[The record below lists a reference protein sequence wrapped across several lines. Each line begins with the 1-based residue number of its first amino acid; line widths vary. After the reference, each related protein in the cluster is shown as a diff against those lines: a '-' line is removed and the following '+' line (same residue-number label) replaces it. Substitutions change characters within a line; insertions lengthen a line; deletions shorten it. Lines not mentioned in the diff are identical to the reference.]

1 MSTLTPKEKLTAAQ
15 KFKLLNKTIDS
26 LNKKAGANVINFLS
40 DPDTREKLTIRYIP
54 FPSLRL
60 NAMCSGLPIGRVSII
75 AGMPDSGKTSL
86 ILETIGLAMKEDPDF
101 IAFWLESEKSLEIKA
116 IVEMFGIDPER
127 FIYVDLTKGLPA
139 EKTLDIMEAAIES
152 GGIDIAVINSLKCLT
167 PSKEF
172 EDSMEDQNIGLQAR
186 LNGKLMRKI
195 VPLIA
200 EQETALC
207 MTQHLSTQIGVM
219 HGDPMTMSG
228 GFSIKFAS
236 MLTLDLRKKSIQ
248 KDDPI
253 TKEEGQK
260 IGVYVMKNH
269 CNQTRY
275 PYLRGDYYIK
285 FGEGTQI
292 FTEIIELS
300 IENGTL
306 TKGGGGWISETDIAT
321 GEPKVLKDGSLA
333 KWHGMAKIKEYL
345 EANPD
350 YYEYLKSIV
359 MGEEIKLETLDEED
373 LAIAESIS
381 NISEEEIAK
390 MESVL
395 DNASSST
402 TKKKSSKKKTTTA

>member
-1 MSTLTPKEKLTAAQ
+1 
-15 KFKLLNKTIDS
+15 
-26 LNKKAGANVINFLS
+26 
-40 DPDTREKLTIRYIP
+40 
-54 FPSLRL
+54 
-60 NAMCSGLPIGRVSII
+60 
-75 AGMPDSGKTSL
+75 
-86 ILETIGLAMKEDPDF
+86 
-101 IAFWLESEKSLEIKA
+101 
-116 IVEMFGIDPER
+116 
-127 FIYVDLTKGLPA
+127 
-139 EKTLDIMEAAIES
+139 
-152 GGIDIAVINSLKCLT
+152 
-167 PSKEF
+167 
-172 EDSMEDQNIGLQAR
+172 
-186 LNGKLMRKI
+186 
-195 VPLIA
+195 
-200 EQETALC
+200 
-207 MTQHLSTQIGVM
+207 
-219 HGDPMTMSG
+219 
-228 GFSIKFAS
+228 
-236 MLTLDLRKKSIQ
+236 
-248 KDDPI
+248 
-253 TKEEGQK
+253 
-260 IGVYVMKNH
+260 MKNH

-402 TKKKSSKKKTTTA
+402 TKKKSNKKKTTTA